1 MRLCR
6 EHRGE
11 DEEREVGVEERR
23 AERVLFG
30 AGGQE
35 FGVGARDNSAKKE
48 RKKTPPKHS
57 RAGGGAGCS
66 QITPQREKEEGRAC
80 DCAALLVVACLKERE
95 CIVFQPV
102 NQSASQSFKQ
112 TVKWNNFD

>member
-1 MRLCR
+1 M

-11 DEEREVGVEERR
+11 EEKGEVEAEERR

-30 AGGQE
+30 AGGQ
-35 FGVGARDNSAKKE
+35 GLGGTRDNSAEKE
-48 RKKTPPKHS
+48 RKKTPPRHS

-66 QITPQREKEEGRAC
+66 QITPLREKEEGRAC

-102 NQSASQSFKQ
+102 G
-112 TVKWNNFD
+112 